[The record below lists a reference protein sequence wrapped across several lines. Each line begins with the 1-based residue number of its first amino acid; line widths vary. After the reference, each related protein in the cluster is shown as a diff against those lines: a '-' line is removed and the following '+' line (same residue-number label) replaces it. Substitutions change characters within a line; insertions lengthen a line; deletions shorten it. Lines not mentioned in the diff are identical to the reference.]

1 MKPCIKKRCKLGE
14 KSYPMGMTQQ
24 RAWDKEYKNPKLVT
38 LSQEPHNDV
47 RKFWKF
53 LKKNG
58 GVPATELRILDLGS
72 GTGKHAFYFAKLGA
86 QVTGIE
92 ISETALKIAEQIKTT
107 EKLSVQFLHSDIGKK
122 YPFEDAAFDIVLDI
136 LSSNSLDEAGRATYL
151 RETARVLKPGGFLMV
166 KILCKDGD
174 KNAQTLLLSNPGK
187 EKDTYTIPKIN
198 LTERVFSKED
208 FEKTY
213 RAFFTIRKLEKNSSY
228 TLFDNQR
235 YKRNFWIA
243 YCQKNV

>member
-1 MKPCIKKRCKLGE
+1 MA
-14 KSYPMGMTQQ
+14 Q
-24 RAWDKEYKNPKLVT
+24 RKAWEDEYRKPKLVT

-53 LKKNG
+53 LKKEYP
-58 GVPATELRILDLGS
+58 VPAEKLHMLDLGS
-72 GTGKHAFYFAKLGA
+72 GTGKHAFYFAELGA
-86 QVTGIE
+86 TVVGIE
-92 ISETALKIAEQIKTT
+92 ISETALKIAEQRNAL
-107 EKLSVQFLHSDIGKK
+107 EKLPVRFVQGDIGEK
-122 YPFEDAAFDIVLDI
+122 YPFESASFDVVLDI
-136 LSSNSLDEAGRATYL
+136 LSSNSLHEAGRETYL

-174 KNAQTLLLSNPGK
+174 KNAHALLASNPGK

-213 RAFFTIRKLEKNSSY
+213 GTFFTIRQLEKNSSY

-243 YCQKNV
+243 YCQKNG